1 MYKLHKASYGQKQ
14 APRAWY
20 NNIDAYFSSQGFRSE
35 NDATLYVKRLLD
47 GGSII
52 CLLFY
57 IKFDSYEMIIVLASK
72 LMVCGDSN
80 TLIKNKMKC
89 SYYNDERSVHRIL
102 LYTR

>member
-47 GGSII
+47 GGS
-52 CLLFY
+52 L
-57 IKFDSYEMIIVLASK
+57 IVSVYVDDF
-72 LMVCGDSN
+72 LMTSN
-80 TLIKNKMKC
+80 NQQEVQQLIVKMQNQFQI
-89 SYYNDERSVHRIL
+89 SNL
-102 LYTR
+102 

>member
-47 GGSII
+47 GGS
-52 CLLFY
+52 L
-57 IKFDSYEMIIVLASK
+57 IVSVYVDDF
-72 LMVCGDSN
+72 LMTSN
-80 TLIKNKMKC
+80 K
-89 SYYNDERSVHRIL
+89 
-102 LYTR
+102 

>member
-47 GGSII
+47 GGSLIVSVYVDDFLMTSNNQQEVQQLI
-52 CLLFY
+52 V
-57 IKFDSYEMIIVLASK
+57 EMQNQFQI
-72 LMVCGDSN
+72 SN
-80 TLIKNKMKC
+80 L
-89 SYYNDERSVHRIL
+89 
-102 LYTR
+102 

>member
-47 GGSII
+47 GGS
-52 CLLFY
+52 L
-57 IKFDSYEMIIVLASK
+57 IVSVYVDDF
-72 LMVCGDSN
+72 LMSSN
-80 TLIKNKMKC
+80 NQQEVQQLIVKMQNQFQI
-89 SYYNDERSVHRIL
+89 SNL
-102 LYTR
+102 